1 MRSGIKKPEEV
12 ANPGPYRANLTQ
24 RNPFVPLPFL
34 IGLIL
39 IVAGWTL
46 PGVAA
51 DDYLS
56 ELAVEV
62 EKVEGRAIDPEDSS
76 VTQAP
81 SSETGEADVA
91 REAFERQL
99 KKHYL
104 GSYGFYQKLP
114 ERTRQEVFEEFRKGA
129 DMDAIRRMIVDR
141 LLNH

>member
-1 MRSGIKKPEEV
+1 M
-12 ANPGPYRANLTQ
+12 
-24 RNPFVPLPFL
+24 
-34 IGLIL
+34 
-39 IVAGWTL
+39 
-46 PGVAA
+46 AA

-56 ELAVEV
+56 ELAAEV
-62 EKVEGRAIDPEDSS
+62 EKVEERAIDTTDSG

-81 SSETGEADVA
+81 SSETGETDAA
-91 REAFERQL
+91 REAFERKL

-141 LLNH
+141 LLHH

>member
-1 MRSGIKKPEEV
+1 MRSGIQKPEEA
-12 ANPGPYRANLTQ
+12 ANSRCYRANLTQ
-24 RNPFVPLPFL
+24 KPPFVPLPYL

-39 IVAGWTL
+39 ILAGWTL

-56 ELAVEV
+56 ELAAEV
-62 EKVEGRAIDPEDSS
+62 EKVEERAIDAADSG

-81 SSETGEADVA
+81 SSGTGEADVA

-114 ERTRQEVFEEFRKGA
+114 ERTRQEVFEEYRKGA

-141 LLNH
+141 LLHH